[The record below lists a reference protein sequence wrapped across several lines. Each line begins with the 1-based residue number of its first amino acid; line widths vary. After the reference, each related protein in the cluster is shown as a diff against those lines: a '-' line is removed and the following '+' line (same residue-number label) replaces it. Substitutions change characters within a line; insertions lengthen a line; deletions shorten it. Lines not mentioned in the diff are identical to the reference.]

1 MVKRAKLKISYIET
15 LRVRIPPPAPQT
27 PLSVSSSMTAGTIKK
42 IEVEMAKDWKVVI
55 DDTGG
60 PYTGWP
66 SVSSESED
74 RTILHRAG
82 FIQEFWHGPSLKEA
96 LEISRIVADYL
107 NNKT

>member
-1 MVKRAKLKISYIET
+1 MG
-15 LRVRIPPPAPQT
+15 PT
-27 PLSVSSSMTAGTIKK
+27 PTVPTIAQ
-42 IEVEMAKDWKVVI
+42 ILTIGVEMAKDWSVVI

-74 RTILHRAG
+74 KTILHRAG

-96 LEISRIVADYL
+96 LEISRIVVDYL
-107 NNKT
+107 NNKTD